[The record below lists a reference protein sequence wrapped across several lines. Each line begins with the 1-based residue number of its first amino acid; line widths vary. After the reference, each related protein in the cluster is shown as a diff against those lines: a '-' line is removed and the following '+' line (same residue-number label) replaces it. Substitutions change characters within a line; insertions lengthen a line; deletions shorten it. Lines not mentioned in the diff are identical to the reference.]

1 MKRKG
6 AIINKIDD
14 FLNKLISE
22 FKSEQQTSYF
32 WRMQEEQTSEKY
44 LRERFEELVTNPD
57 KLQLGQFLDNQN
69 ISDVAE
75 LVQEFTDYSSQI
87 VADMSI
93 HRAAM
98 VFKILELSTK
108 KLIIQELPPVKT
120 AELLNELPADD
131 RTDFLEELPDNVVRE
146 LIKLLTPDERKIT
159 LSLLGYPENSIGRLM
174 TPDYV
179 YVFPHNTVEEV
190 FATIRKY
197 GNDSE
202 TINVIYVINEA
213 GELLDDIR
221 IQEFILS
228 PPDKRVEELTD
239 NRFIALNAYDD
250 QEKAAEE
257 FKMNNRVAL
266 PVVSNG
272 NMLLGIV
279 TIDDILWVASEEYSE
294 DMQKMG
300 GTEALE
306 QPYLEVPL
314 LKLYKKRIVWLLIL
328 FIGETFTIAAMSS
341 FQETLEHVLILSTF
355 IPLII
360 SSGGNSGSQAATLII
375 QAMALGEVEL
385 SDWWR
390 IAKREV
396 ISGLSM
402 GATLGLIGYLIVF
415 GGHAFF
421 GLFGDH
427 FNLVGF
433 AIGVSIIGVVLW
445 GTIIGSMLPILLKK
459 LGADPAVS
467 STPFIAT
474 LVDVT
479 GLLIYFGTAFLF
491 LKGVLL

>member
-1 MKRKG
+1 
-6 AIINKIDD
+6 
-14 FLNKLISE
+14 
-22 FKSEQQTSYF
+22 
-32 WRMQEEQTSEKY
+32 MQERLQTESN
-44 LRERFEELVTNPD
+44 LREKFEQILSSQDPKEFQN
-57 KLQLGQFLDNQN
+57 FLDDQI
-69 ISDVAE
+69 ISDVADLISE
-75 LVQEFTDYSSQI
+75 YPESSSRI
-87 VADMSI
+87 VTEMSI
-93 HRAAM
+93 HRATM
-98 VFKILELSTK
+98 VFKILDISTQ
-108 KLIIQELPPVKT
+108 KLIIKDLQPAKT

-131 RTDFLEELPDNVVRE
+131 RTDFLEELPSSAVRE
-146 LIKLLTPDERKIT
+146 LIKLLSPDERKIT

-179 YVFPHNTVEEV
+179 YVYPHNTVEEV
-190 FATIRKY
+190 FTTIRKY
-197 GNDSE
+197 GKDSE

-228 PPDKRVEELTD
+228 PPETQVKDITD
-239 NRFIALNAYDD
+239 FRFIALNAFDD

-266 PVVSNG
+266 PVVSNS
-272 NMLLGIV
+272 NKLLGIV

-306 QPYLEVPL
+306 QPYLDVSL
-314 LKLYKKRIVWLLIL
+314 FQLYKKRIIWLLIL
-328 FIGETFTIAAMSS
+328 FIGETLTIIAMSG

-375 QAMALGEVEL
+375 QAMALGEIQL
-385 SDWWR
+385 SDWWH
-390 IAKREV
+390 IAKREI
-396 ISGLSM
+396 ISGIAM
-402 GATLGLIGYLIVF
+402 GATLGILGFFIVF
-415 GGHAFF
+415 GGHNFF
-421 GLFGDH
+421 GLFGEH
-427 FNLVGF
+427 FILIGI
-433 AIGVSIIGVVLW
+433 AIGVAIIGVVLW
-445 GTIIGSMLPILLKK
+445 GTIMGSMLPILLKR
-459 LGADPAVS
+459 LGADPAAS